1 MPTSGS
7 ECCDGIHRRQEMGG
21 FAPLT
26 LAVAVVLLLG
36 GCRTIATEL
45 DPQTA
50 IDRQARERHRAQAEA
65 DLAACR
71 KVTLLDLG
79 DDPFGPN
86 SPDCTFVV
94 WDPTMPGIQFEMGG
108 NVVLL
113 PKAIVDAAEA
123 GGFHEVCRIGT
134 NGGYEHWMRHLPP
147 GQGTQ
152 SWFATMWTR
161 APKSERSGAACDLVL
176 S

>member
-1 MPTSGS
+1 
-7 ECCDGIHRRQEMGG
+7 MGG

-26 LAVAVVLLLG
+26 LAVAVMLIFG
-36 GCRTIATEL
+36 GCRTVSAEF

-50 IDRQARERHRAQAEA
+50 IDRQATERHRVQAEA

-71 KVTLLDLG
+71 KVTLLELG
-79 DDPFGPN
+79 DDPFGPD

-94 WDPTMPGIQFEMGG
+94 WDMAMPGIRFEMGG
-108 NVVLL
+108 DVVLP
-113 PKAIVDAAEA
+113 PKAIVEAAEA

-134 NGGYEHWMRHLPP
+134 TDFERWVRYLPP
-147 GQGTQ
+147 GQSTE
-152 SWFATMWTR
+152 SWQATMWTR
-161 APKSERSGAACDLVL
+161 APKSERSAAACDLVL

>member
-1 MPTSGS
+1 
-7 ECCDGIHRRQEMGG
+7 MGG

-36 GCRTIATEL
+36 GCRTVSAEF
-45 DPQTA
+45 DRQTA
-50 IDRQARERHRAQAEA
+50 IDRQATERHRVQAEA

-71 KVTLLDLG
+71 KVTLLELG
-79 DDPFGPN
+79 DDPFGQD

-94 WDPTMPGIQFEMGG
+94 WDVAMPGIQFEMGG
-108 NVVLL
+108 AVVLP
-113 PKAIVDAAEA
+113 PKAIMDAAEA

-134 NGGYEHWMRHLPP
+134 NDFERWVRYLPP
-147 GQGTQ
+147 GQSTE
-152 SWFATMWTR
+152 SWQATMWTR
-161 APKSERSGAACDLVL
+161 APESERSGAACDLVL